1 MMGHRAVFLD
11 RDGTINEDCGYP
23 GRFDQI
29 RIYPYSLEAV
39 RMIREAGFKAV
50 VVTNQSGVGRGFFT
64 EDDLHRLHERMADVF
79 EAENTPLDA
88 FYYCPHFEGSSLAEY
103 NKACSCRKPA
113 TGMIRRAAEDLGLDP
128 EASYMIGDKV
138 EDILLGVHAGALPIL
153 VLTGYGRESLAT
165 LKERGIRPAF
175 VAETLLE
182 AARWIVRR
190 EKGETDSR

>member
-11 RDGTINEDCGYP
+11 RDGTINEDSGYP

-29 RIYPYSLEAV
+29 RIFPYSLEAV

-64 EDDLHRLHERMADVF
+64 EDELHRLHDRMAEVF
-79 EAENTPLDA
+79 ETENAPLDA
-88 FYYCPHFEGSSLAEY
+88 FYYCPHFEGSALPEY
-103 NKACSCRKPA
+103 DTACSCRKPA

-128 EASYMIGDKV
+128 AASYMIGDKV
-138 EDILLGVHAGALPIL
+138 EDILLGVNAGSLPIL
-153 VLTGYGRESLAT
+153 VLTGFGRESLAT
-165 LKERGIRPAF
+165 LKERGIQPAF

-182 AARWIVRR
+182 AVRWIVRR
-190 EKGETDSR
+190 EKGDPDPR